1 MDTVKLCPL
10 CHEEIVEEGRGGYGR
25 CGDPLHDWVRYTE
38 FALLT
43 SVSTTSLIPTHLT
56 RLDSITPKG
65 KINH

>member
-25 CGDPLHDWVRYTE
+25 CKDPLHDWVLYVE

-43 SVSTTSLIPTHLT
+43 HSHHSKVPSHLT

-65 KINH
+65 KIH